1 MVVFLSENSD
11 VGEREF
17 LGNQL
22 ELNDGSN
29 GQDDNYDVGGIN
41 S

>member
-1 MVVFLSENSD
+1 MVVFLSENND

-17 LGNQL
+17 LDDQL
-22 ELNDGSN
+22 ELNGVSN